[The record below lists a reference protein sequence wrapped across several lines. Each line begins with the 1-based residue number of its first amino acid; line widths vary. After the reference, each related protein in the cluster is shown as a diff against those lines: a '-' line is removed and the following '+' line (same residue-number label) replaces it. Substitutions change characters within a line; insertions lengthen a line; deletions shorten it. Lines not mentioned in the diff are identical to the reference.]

1 MKIVEFPEQ
10 TTVIA
15 RQQKQYVPMPV
26 YRYPDDPEGKII
38 CCWKLTWKERLKVAF
53 TGTIWH
59 YVLTFNG
66 PLQPQLLATE
76 KPFNRM
82 GWLQICSQKICNFAW
97 VELVPMP
104 ILNWLEDRKER
115 KSREN
120 R

>member
-15 RQQKQYVPMPV
+15 LKQKQYLPMPV
-26 YRYPDDPEGKII
+26 YRFPDDPEGKII
-38 CCWKLTWKERLKVAF
+38 CCWKLTLKERLKVAF

-76 KPFNRM
+76 KPFKKPKPSV
-82 GWLQICSQKICNFAW
+82 WAW
-97 VELVPMP
+97 FKNAWEWKGFDQPTAAP
-104 ILNWLEDRKER
+104 PPKPKR
-115 KSREN
+115 
-120 R
+120 